1 MTGSLDNPRISEGG
15 RAFLAAQLNKLRD
28 AQIRG
33 LFSVSNVVKRGEQI
47 EVDGKK
53 RAVIVDDWVRAF
65 KKKRAEIASA
75 HCPAKSA
82 SLCGFSGSPAEPLQ
96 TQEGLGT
103 DNGIQFRTC
112 RPCCRV
118 RPHTFRLR
126 YGGFLA

>member
-75 HCPAKSA
+75 HCPA
-82 SLCGFSGSPAEPLQ
+82 
-96 TQEGLGT
+96 
-103 DNGIQFRTC
+103 
-112 RPCCRV
+112 
-118 RPHTFRLR
+118 
-126 YGGFLA
+126 